1 MDINAHACVT
11 GKPIN
16 QGGIHGRIS
25 ATGRGVF
32 HGLENFIMEA
42 NYMSMIGTTPGW
54 GGKTFIVQVIFTFQ
68 TSTGPLPLRYFNANA
83 FILGSA
89 SIVLQVQD
97 FLLVITPNL
106 MN

>member
-1 MDINAHACVT
+1 LNPELNVLLQLICFIGHLDINAHACVT

-54 GGKTFIVQVIFTFQ
+54 GGKTFIVQV
-68 TSTGPLPLRYFNANA
+68 GR
-83 FILGSA
+83 ILG
-89 SIVLQVQD
+89 IR
-97 FLLVITPNL
+97 NG
-106 MN
+106 

>member
-1 MDINAHACVT
+1 MRYSSVIDRAEIAGHLDINAHACVT

-54 GGKTFIVQVIFTFQ
+54 GGKTFI
-68 TSTGPLPLRYFNANA
+68 
-83 FILGSA
+83 
-89 SIVLQVQD
+89 LQVRTATKFISFD
-97 FLLVITPNL
+97 IHNLHTVTYLYLLL
-106 MN
+106 A

>member
-54 GGKTFIVQVIFTFQ
+54 GGKTFIVQASFTFQ
-68 TSTGPLPLRYFNANA
+68 TRTGPSSGFPS
-83 FILGSA
+83 GSN
-89 SIVLQVQD
+89 S
-97 FLLVITPNL
+97 LLNE
-106 MN
+106 